1 MRKPLQL
8 EGKMPYINIGQYMWA
23 ERRRWDNLLKNI
35 VSMRDEA
42 FSEYGVRYRTKTY
55 AKNRKKYLLR

>member
-1 MRKPLQL
+1 
-8 EGKMPYINIGQYMWA
+8 MPYINIGQYMWA